1 MHPLTSALAK
11 SRPQFDTRP
20 QACAHPSAPHLLSHR
35 RSPAPRRPR
44 RRHAS
49 ADQPA
54 FVFRFPFA
62 RLRPF
67 VRVDARCIAARD
79 VERFDP
85 FDRWIHMVS
94 FKRALAAHGATS
106 LFVLLWSSGAIFAEL
121 GLRHASAFVFLTAR
135 FALASL
141 VLLGL
146 ACMRGRWLPP
156 RGERR
161 VAALTGL
168 LMMGGY
174 SIFYLLALERG
185 IAPGVL
191 ATILGVQPILTLAIV
206 ERRWQPMRVAGL
218 GLSLAGLVLVVCRGV
233 DGAGLSIAGVAC
245 ALAALVALTVGS
257 LQQKRVRTAPADVLP
272 LQNAIGLALCA
283 VILPF
288 RPISLDASWAFVVP
302 LLWLGIVI
310 SVIAQ
315 FLFYRL
321 MQRGDLVNVTSLFYL
336 VPIVTTLM
344 DAAWLGN
351 RPEPLALAGMGA
363 IVAGL
368 ALVFRTP
375 AVRARPDRA

>member
-1 MHPLTSALAK
+1 M
-11 SRPQFDTRP
+11 
-20 QACAHPSAPHLLSHR
+20 
-35 RSPAPRRPR
+35 
-44 RRHAS
+44 
-49 ADQPA
+49 
-54 FVFRFPFA
+54 
-62 RLRPF
+62 
-67 VRVDARCIAARD
+67 
-79 VERFDP
+79 ERFDP

-141 VLLGL
+141 VLLVP
-146 ACMRGRWLPP
+146 AVMRGRWLPP
-156 RGERR
+156 RGARR
-161 VAALTGL
+161 MAALTGL

-206 ERRWQPMRVAGL
+206 ERRWRPMRVAGL
-218 GLSLAGLVLVVCRGV
+218 GLSLAGLALVVCRGV
-233 DGAGLSIAGVAC
+233 GGTGLPITGVAC
-245 ALAALVALTVGS
+245 ALTALVALTVGS
-257 LQQKRVRTAPADVLP
+257 LLQKRMRAAPADVLP
-272 LQNAIGLALCA
+272 LQNAIGLALCVA
-283 VILPF
+283 ILPF
-288 RPISLDASWAFVVP
+288 RPVSLQIGWAFIVS

-315 FLFYRL
+315 LLFYRL

-336 VPIVTTLM
+336 VPVVTTLM
-344 DAAWLGN
+344 DAVWPGN

-375 AVRARPDRA
+375 AVRTRADRA

>member
-1 MHPLTSALAK
+1 
-11 SRPQFDTRP
+11 
-20 QACAHPSAPHLLSHR
+20 
-35 RSPAPRRPR
+35 
-44 RRHAS
+44 
-49 ADQPA
+49 
-54 FVFRFPFA
+54 
-62 RLRPF
+62 
-67 VRVDARCIAARD
+67 
-79 VERFDP
+79 
-85 FDRWIHMVS
+85 MVS

-146 ACMRGRWLPP
+146 AALRGRWLPP

-161 VAALTGL
+161 TAALTGV

-191 ATILGVQPILTLAIV
+191 ATLLGVQPILTLAFV
-206 ERRWQPMRVAGL
+206 ERRWQPARIAGL
-218 GLSLAGLVLVVCRGV
+218 ALALAGLALVVMRGV
-233 DGAGLSIAGVAC
+233 GDARLPLAGIAC
-245 ALAALVALTVGS
+245 ALIALVALTAGS
-257 LQQKRVRTAPADVLP
+257 LLQKRVRAAPADVLP

-283 VILPF
+283 AILPF
-288 RPISLDASWAFVVP
+288 RPIAFDAGWSLVVP
-302 LLWLGIVI
+302 LLWLGLVI

-315 FLFYRL
+315 LLFYRL

-336 VPIVTTLM
+336 VPVVTTLM
-344 DAAWLGN
+344 DAVWLGN
-351 RPEPLALAGMGA
+351 RPTPLALAGMGT

-375 AVRARPDRA
+375 AVRPRAGRG

>member
-1 MHPLTSALAK
+1 
-11 SRPQFDTRP
+11 
-20 QACAHPSAPHLLSHR
+20 
-35 RSPAPRRPR
+35 
-44 RRHAS
+44 
-49 ADQPA
+49 
-54 FVFRFPFA
+54 
-62 RLRPF
+62 
-67 VRVDARCIAARD
+67 
-79 VERFDP
+79 
-85 FDRWIHMVS
+85 MVS

-141 VLLGL
+141 VLLVP
-146 ACMRGRWLPP
+146 AVMRGRWLPP
-156 RGERR
+156 RGARR
-161 VAALTGL
+161 MAALTGL

-206 ERRWQPMRVAGL
+206 ERRWRPMRVAGL
-218 GLSLAGLVLVVCRGV
+218 GLSLAGLALVVCRGV
-233 DGAGLSIAGVAC
+233 GGTGLPITGVAC
-245 ALAALVALTVGS
+245 ALTALVALTVGS
-257 LQQKRVRTAPADVLP
+257 LLQKRMRAAPADVLP
-272 LQNAIGLALCA
+272 LQNAIGLALCVA
-283 VILPF
+283 ILPF
-288 RPISLDASWAFVVP
+288 RPVSLQIGWAFIVS

-315 FLFYRL
+315 LLFYRL

-336 VPIVTTLM
+336 VPVVTTLM
-344 DAAWLGN
+344 DAVWPGN

-375 AVRARPDRA
+375 AVRTRADRA

>member
-1 MHPLTSALAK
+1 
-11 SRPQFDTRP
+11 
-20 QACAHPSAPHLLSHR
+20 
-35 RSPAPRRPR
+35 
-44 RRHAS
+44 
-49 ADQPA
+49 
-54 FVFRFPFA
+54 
-62 RLRPF
+62 
-67 VRVDARCIAARD
+67 
-79 VERFDP
+79 
-85 FDRWIHMVS
+85 MVS

-141 VLLGL
+141 VLLVP
-146 ACMRGRWLPP
+146 AVMRGRWLPP
-156 RGERR
+156 RDARR
-161 VAALTGL
+161 MAALTGL

-206 ERRWQPMRVAGL
+206 ERRWRPMRVAGL
-218 GLSLAGLVLVVCRGV
+218 GLSLAGLALVVCRGV
-233 DGAGLSIAGVAC
+233 GGTGLPITGVAC
-245 ALAALVALTVGS
+245 ALTALVALTVGS
-257 LQQKRVRTAPADVLP
+257 LLQKRMRAAPADVLP
-272 LQNAIGLALCA
+272 LQNAIGLALCVA
-283 VILPF
+283 ILPF
-288 RPISLDASWAFVVP
+288 RPVSLQIGWAFIVS

-315 FLFYRL
+315 LLFYRL

-336 VPIVTTLM
+336 VPVVTTLM
-344 DAAWLGN
+344 DAVWPGN

-375 AVRARPDRA
+375 AVRTRADRA

>member
-1 MHPLTSALAK
+1 
-11 SRPQFDTRP
+11 
-20 QACAHPSAPHLLSHR
+20 
-35 RSPAPRRPR
+35 
-44 RRHAS
+44 
-49 ADQPA
+49 
-54 FVFRFPFA
+54 
-62 RLRPF
+62 
-67 VRVDARCIAARD
+67 
-79 VERFDP
+79 
-85 FDRWIHMVS
+85 MVS
-94 FKRALAAHGATS
+94 FKRALTAHGATS

-146 ACMRGRWLPP
+146 AFVRKCWLPP

-161 VAALTGL
+161 MAALTGL

-206 ERRWQPMRVAGL
+206 ERRWQPVRIAGL
-218 GLSLAGLVLVVCRGV
+218 ALSLAGLALVVCRGASG
-233 DGAGLSIAGVAC
+233 GAGGLSAAGIAC
-245 ALAALVALTVGS
+245 ALTALVALTAGS
-257 LQQKRVRTAPADVLP
+257 LLQKRVRAAPADVLP
-272 LQNAIGLALCA
+272 LQNAIGLALCVA
-283 VILPF
+283 IVPF
-288 RPISLDASWAFVVP
+288 RPVSFEMSWAFVIP

-315 FLFYRL
+315 LLFYRL

-336 VPIVTTLM
+336 VPVVTTLM
-344 DAAWLGN
+344 DAVWLGN

-363 IVAGL
+363 IIAGL
-368 ALVFRTP
+368 ALVFRASAT
-375 AVRARPDRA
+375 RAQPERA

>member
-1 MHPLTSALAK
+1 
-11 SRPQFDTRP
+11 
-20 QACAHPSAPHLLSHR
+20 
-35 RSPAPRRPR
+35 
-44 RRHAS
+44 
-49 ADQPA
+49 
-54 FVFRFPFA
+54 
-62 RLRPF
+62 
-67 VRVDARCIAARD
+67 
-79 VERFDP
+79 
-85 FDRWIHMVS
+85 MVS

-141 VLLGL
+141 VLLAL
-146 ACMRGRWLPP
+146 AAARGRWLPA

-161 VAALTGL
+161 IAAVTGL
-168 LMMGGY
+168 LLMGGY

-185 IAPGVL
+185 IAPGIL

-206 ERRWQPMRVAGL
+206 ERRWQPARIAGL
-218 GLSLAGLVLVVCRGV
+218 GLALAGLALIVCRGTGGTAMPV
-233 DGAGLSIAGVAC
+233 AGIAC
-245 ALAALVALTVGS
+245 ALTALVALTAGA
-257 LQQKRVRTAPADVLP
+257 LLQKRVRSAPADVLP

-283 VILPF
+283 AIVPF
-288 RPISLDASWAFVVP
+288 RPIAFDTTWAFVVP

-315 FLFYRL
+315 LLFYRL

-336 VPIVTTLM
+336 VPVVTALM

-368 ALVFRTP
+368 ALVFRAP
-375 AVRARPDRA
+375 AGRT

>member
-1 MHPLTSALAK
+1 MTHDVL
-11 SRPQFDTRP
+11 
-20 QACAHPSAPHLLSHR
+20 
-35 RSPAPRRPR
+35 PR
-44 RRHAS
+44 
-49 ADQPA
+49 
-54 FVFRFPFA
+54 A
-62 RLRPF
+62 RM
-67 VRVDARCIAARD
+67 
-79 VERFDP
+79 ERFDP

-121 GLRHASAFVFLTAR
+121 GLRHASAFAFLTAR

-141 VLLGL
+141 VLLAL
-146 ACMRGRWLPP
+146 AFMRKRWLPP

-161 VAALTGL
+161 MAALTGL

-206 ERRWQPMRVAGL
+206 ERRWQPVRIAGL
-218 GLSLAGLVLVVCRGV
+218 ALSLAGLALVVGRGV
-233 DGAGLSIAGVAC
+233 SGGTGGLSAAGVAC
-245 ALAALVALTVGS
+245 ALTALVALTVGS
-257 LQQKRVRTAPADVLP
+257 LLQKRVRAAPADVLP
-272 LQNAIGLALCA
+272 LQNAIGLALCVA
-283 VILPF
+283 IVPF
-288 RPISLDASWAFVVP
+288 RPVSFDMNWAFVVP

-315 FLFYRL
+315 LLFYRL

-336 VPIVTTLM
+336 VPVVTTLM
-344 DAAWLGN
+344 DAVWLGN

-363 IVAGL
+363 IIAGL
-368 ALVFRTP
+368 ALVFRAP
-375 AVRARPDRA
+375 AGRPQPDRA